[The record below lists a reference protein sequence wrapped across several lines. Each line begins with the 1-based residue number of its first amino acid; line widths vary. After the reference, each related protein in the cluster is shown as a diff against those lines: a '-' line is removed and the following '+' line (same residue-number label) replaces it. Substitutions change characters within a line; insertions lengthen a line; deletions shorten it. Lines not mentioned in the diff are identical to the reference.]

1 MSERQ
6 QIAKAD
12 ALATEWHQGELRK
25 YSLEPYIEHPRAVAA
40 IIRSVP
46 QHSWELIAA
55 ALLHDVLE
63 VPEPARSFRIQVIRD
78 ELGEVVLQFV
88 LEVSN
93 PSRLEDGNRKV
104 RKAID
109 RAHLAKASPGGQTL
123 RLADALHNLH
133 NLNNLSPT
141 FAKLYAGEKQLILPL
156 TLAGDPTLHSRVSMI
171 IEDILFS

>member
-1 MSERQ
+1 MSDHLIER
-6 QIAKAD
+6 AE

-25 YSLEPYIEHPRAVAA
+25 YSLEPYIEHPRTVAA

-46 QHSWELIAA
+46 QHTWELVAA

-63 VPEPARSFRIQVIRD
+63 VPEPIRSQRIQVIRR
-78 ELGEVVLQFV
+78 ELGEVVLQYV

-93 PSRLEDGNRKV
+93 PSRPEDGNRKT

-123 RLADALHNLH
+123 RLADAVHNLH
-133 NLNNLSPT
+133 NLNELSPT
-141 FAKLYAGEKQLILPL
+141 FAKLYASEKQLILPL
-156 TLAGDPTLHSRVSMI
+156 TLSGDPALHSRVSMI
-171 IEDILFS
+171 ILEILSS

>member
-1 MSERQ
+1 
-6 QIAKAD
+6 
-12 ALATEWHQGELRK
+12 
-25 YSLEPYIEHPRAVAA
+25 
-40 IIRSVP
+40 
-46 QHSWELIAA
+46 
-55 ALLHDVLE
+55 